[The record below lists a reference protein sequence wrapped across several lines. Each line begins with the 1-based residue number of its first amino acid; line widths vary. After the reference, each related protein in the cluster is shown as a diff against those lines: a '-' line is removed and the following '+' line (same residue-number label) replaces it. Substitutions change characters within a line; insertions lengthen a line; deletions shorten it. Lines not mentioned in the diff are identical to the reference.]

1 MTERREIDDED
12 LSRKA
17 FSASKSSAAQYGSV
31 PTGMVLED
39 LGLSI

>member
-17 FSASKSSAAQYGSV
+17 FSQPARAQLHS
-31 PTGMVLED
+31 PVLY
-39 LGLSI
+39 LQGQS